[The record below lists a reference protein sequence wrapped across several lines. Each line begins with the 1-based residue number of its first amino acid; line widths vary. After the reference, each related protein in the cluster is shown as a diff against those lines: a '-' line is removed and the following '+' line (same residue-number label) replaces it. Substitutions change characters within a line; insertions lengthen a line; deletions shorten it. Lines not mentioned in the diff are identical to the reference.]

1 MIAADPWPEYFLDRY
16 GSCAIRPCV
25 CLRDGW
31 KGRDC
36 LNWRTLCITSHTELL
51 RRFLA
56 TQSPD
61 RSAA

>member
-16 GSCAIRPCV
+16 GTCKVRPCT
-25 CLRDGW
+25 CLRDCWLGMECP
-31 KGRDC
+31 KFQ
-36 LNWRTLCITSHTELL
+36 TLGITNHTELWQQ
-51 RRFLA
+51 FLP